1 MIESERLYN
10 AKKLFEYLY
19 IEDANC
25 VHADLIMGFGHFDLK
40 IPRQCAYLYQKGFAP
55 KILFTG
61 GRGSGT
67 ADIAE
72 AEAIAFQSELRAEF
86 PKISSNDVI
95 IERGSTNTG
104 ENISMSAR
112 VLRETNSCMNFDN
125 GIETIIAVASPYRQ
139 RRVWLT
145 LQKQLPKI
153 TVCNMPPETT
163 FEKELSLFQQ
173 KGENLVWLLLGEVE
187 RIISYPGK
195 GFVERENLP
204 VKIMNSYANLRR
216 MYEG

>member
-1 MIESERLYN
+1 MMESERLYN

-19 IEDANC
+19 IRDANC
-25 VHADLIMGFGHFDLK
+25 VHADLIMGFGHFDLE
-40 IPRQCAYLYQKGFAP
+40 IPRQCAYLYQREAAP

-61 GRGSGT
+61 GRGSGS
-67 ADIAE
+67 AGLAE
-72 AEAIAFQSELRAEF
+72 AEAKVFCDVLQSEF
-86 PKISSNDVI
+86 QKIPCSDVI
-95 IERGSTNTG
+95 VESDSTNTG
-104 ENISMSAR
+104 ENIVVSAR
-112 VLRETNSCMNFDN
+112 VLREANSSMNFDN

-163 FEKELSLFQQ
+163 FEKELSLFQLN
-173 KGENLVWLLLGEVE
+173 GENLILLLFKEVE

-204 VKIMNSYANLRR
+204 VKIMNSYTNLRR